1 MSEDAL
7 QQLCY
12 MWFHNTY
19 PQYRGLLFH
28 VPNGGSRN
36 PREGKKFKQIGVVAG
51 VADLLFLI
59 NSKCYCLEL
68 KTEVG
73 RQSKKQQDWQDLVQR
88 NGMEYYVIRSLV
100 KFQEAVELIISE
112 NS

>member
-36 PREGKKFKQIGVVAG
+36 AREGKKFKQIGVVAG
-51 VADLLFLI
+51 VADLLFLF
-59 NSKCYCLEL
+59 NGKCYCLEL

-73 RQSKKQQDWQDLVQR
+73 RQSKKQQDWQDLVER
-88 NGMEYYVIRSLV
+88 NDFNYFVIRDV
-100 KFQEAVELIISE
+100 DTFKNYIKTIIGC
-112 NS
+112 